1 MSILKVKLMR
11 KDDFFKTPR
20 LFETSPE
27 EIASDWKM
35 YKNSLSELKE
45 QERERIKLK
54 NKLTIK

>member
-1 MSILKVKLMR
+1 MR